1 MKIKKLP
8 NRDYVRDHVYLGE
21 YGRFDKS
28 IMQSKTMES
37 AMRFLTEG
45 LSIARREAEKKIT
58 TGIVSNS
65 DRWIN
70 NGYLL
75 IKYWDQ
81 CTELAKKRRDLS
93 RKKEQRKGRQR

>member
-1 MKIKKLP
+1 MENNVKIKRLP

-28 IMQSKTMES
+28 IVQSKTMES
-37 AMRFLTEG
+37 AIRFLIKG
-45 LSIARREAEKKIT
+45 LSVAKKET
-58 TGIVSNS
+58 KKKDTEE
-65 DRWIN
+65 WIN

-75 IKYWDQ
+75 VKYWDQ
-81 CTELAKKRRDLS
+81 CTALANKRRDLS